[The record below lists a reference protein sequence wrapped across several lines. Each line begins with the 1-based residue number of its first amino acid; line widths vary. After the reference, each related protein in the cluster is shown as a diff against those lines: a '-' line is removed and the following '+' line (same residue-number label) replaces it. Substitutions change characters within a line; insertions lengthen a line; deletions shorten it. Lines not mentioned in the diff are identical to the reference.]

1 MYRVQVINFVKYLC
15 FSKEFRPKFLALR
28 EYSNVSLILI
38 FLTVTLYI
46 LARYWIHILPTA
58 TLYVLARYS
67 SQKYSSRF
75 ALKFKFK
82 FDLKNNGLSR
92 FMFQRGIQTKQPSRV
107 SRESLSLSSILFFF
121 PNATVYVLSCPSPR
135 VQHRFY
141 HHVQTFQC
149 YPLGEGQVFRSLNLV
164 LRFLVILASFWE
176 VPGRPGGFQKS

>member
-1 MYRVQVINFVKYLC
+1 MYRIQIINFVKYLC

-38 FLTVTLYI
+38 FLTVTFYI

-58 TLYVLARYS
+58 TLYVLPRYS

-92 FMFQRGIQTKQPSRV
+92 FMFQRGIHTKQPPRV
-107 SRESLSLSSILFFF
+107 SRGSLSLSLILFFF
-121 PNATVYVLSCPSPR
+121 RMPRFMLSPARRLACSIDSTTMYKPS
-135 VQHRFY
+135 
-141 HHVQTFQC
+141 
-149 YPLGEGQVFRSLNLV
+149 SA
-164 LRFLVILASFWE
+164 ILWVRGRYSE
-176 VPGRPGGFQKS
+176 V

>member
-1 MYRVQVINFVKYLC
+1 MCYSDNKSCTKFMHRIQIIIFVKYLC

-38 FLTVTLYI
+38 FLTVTFYI

-58 TLYVLARYS
+58 TLYVLPRYS
-67 SQKYSSRF
+67 SQTYSWSF

-107 SRESLSLSSILFFF
+107 SRESLSSRSILFFF
-121 PNATVYVLSCPSPR
+121 RMPRFMFSPARRLACSIDSTTMYKPSNA
-135 VQHRFY
+135 
-141 HHVQTFQC
+141 
-149 YPLGEGQVFRSLNLV
+149 
-164 LRFLVILASFWE
+164 ILWVRGRYSE
-176 VPGRPGGFQKS
+176 V